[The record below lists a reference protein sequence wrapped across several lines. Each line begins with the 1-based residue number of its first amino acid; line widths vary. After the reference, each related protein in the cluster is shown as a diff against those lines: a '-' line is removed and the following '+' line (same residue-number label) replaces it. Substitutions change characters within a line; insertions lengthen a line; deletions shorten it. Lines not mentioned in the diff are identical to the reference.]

1 MIKKLENE
9 SKKSRSQSDIELVE
23 MIYRLADAVVIDAVS
38 PSQESLVRRRLAL
51 AEMTRILDRMQSGLR
66 QQTRISSPHSWIL
79 DVLTDLAEAART
91 SDLSQIAERLEGC
104 RDAIE
109 TDLAE

>member
-1 MIKKLENE
+1 MIKKLENK

-23 MIYRLADAVVIDAVS
+23 IIYHLADAVLIDAVS

-51 AEMTRILDRMQSGLR
+51 VEMSRILDRMQSTLR
-66 QQTRISSPHSWIL
+66 QQTRILSPHSWIL
-79 DVLTDLAEAART
+79 DVLTDLAEAARMSGLT
-91 SDLSQIAERLEGC
+91 QIAERLEEC

-109 TDLAE
+109 TELAE

>member
-1 MIKKLENE
+1 MIKKLENK

-23 MIYRLADAVVIDAVS
+23 MIYRLADSVVIDAVS

-51 AEMTRILDRMQSGLR
+51 AEMSRILDHMQSNLR

-79 DVLTDLAEAART
+79 DVLTDLSEAART
-91 SDLSQIAERLEGC
+91 SGLSQIAERLEEC